1 MAPDVHRDRSICG
14 LLSCLPVHIH
24 SSGTKSPKLSI
35 EPFAKVAIDIV
46 GPINPAS
53 STGKQ
58 YLLVYVDLATRYPDA
73 VPLSSIT
80 TEAVAQAL
88 FEICSRVG
96 FPEQVT
102 SDNGSQFTSRHFTA
116 FCSLL
121 EMKHIRTSVYHARS
135 NGACERYN
143 GTLKRC
149 LRRLVADIP
158 RQWDNMFL
166 LRSSPSETHPTT
178 LLDTRLLS

>member
-1 MAPDVHRDRSICG
+1 MGI
-14 LLSCLPVHIH
+14 
-24 SSGTKSPKLSI
+24 TKLSV
-35 EPFAKVAIDIV
+35 EPFAKVAIDIL

-58 YLLVYVDLATRYPDA
+58 FLLVYVDLATRYPDA

-102 SDNGSQFTSRHFTA
+102 SDNGSQFTSKHFEA
-116 FCSLL
+116 FCNLL
-121 EMKHIRTSVYHARS
+121 EMKHIRTSVYHAQS

-149 LRRLVADIP
+149 LRKLVADIP
-158 RQWDNMFL
+158 RQWDKYVPAALFSY
-166 LRSSPSETHPTT
+166 RDTPHETTGYSPFELIYGHTQ
-178 LLDTRLLS
+178 R